1 MDIISLAREMGAK
14 LQECDE
20 YIAYQAAKTVADE
33 DQELQEMIGSFNQKK
48 EDLSAE
54 VQKPE
59 RDTDRLAKL
68 NDEVRDLY
76 TQIMKR
82 PSMAAFNTT
91 KGDLDR
97 TISFV
102 QQIIVSSANG
112 EDPYS
117 VEENL
122 SCGGNCS
129 GCSGCH

>member
-33 DQELQEMIGSFNQKK
+33 DQELQEMIGIFNQKK

-54 VQKPE
+54 VQKSD
-59 RDTDRLAKL
+59 RNTDRLAKL

-76 TQIMKR
+76 TKIMKR

-97 TISFV
+97 TIGFV